1 VSERSCAHVACQ
13 AGNTPPQPLGA
24 RDAPWTRKTTTMVP
38 SKMSVLVATVVAM
51 VTVCLAD
58 EKRRGVVEPLQ
69 HSEHTTTA
77 VTVITF
83 SGTAQLQNSATKGYV
98 GCSKPCSGGDSP
110 VFNNRYPLS
119 LHANVCNTTVR
130 DIAEHCR
137 AFPHAVTLRSDAG
150 LLRAYLQDTA
160 CRES

>member
-1 VSERSCAHVACQ
+1 MSERSCAHLPS
-13 AGNTPPQPLGA
+13 NTPPQPLGV

-38 SKMSVLVATVVAM
+38 SKMSVLVAAVVAM

-58 EKRRGVVEPLQ
+58 ERRGVVVPMQ

-160 CRES
+160 RRES